1 MALEN
6 VKRAKELVSGC
17 SDEIGSSLIQ
27 EFNFK
32 LQEVKVDVSDN
43 LSLLKF
49 GFQPNIEDKWI
60 FCMQGSYLS
69 MLCYNFGVKCFQE
82 KKFEQ
87 CVEWLRESFDLSKI
101 GGCSRENQV
110 VESMWVV
117 SDGRMHTHAWVFLR
131 WIRLQ

>member
-1 MALEN
+1 MCQD
-6 VKRAKELVSGC
+6 VQTRLV
-17 SDEIGSSLIQ
+17 SSLIL

-32 LQEVKVDVSDN
+32 SQGVKVDVSDN
-43 LSLLKF
+43 LSSLESS
-49 GFQPNIEDKWI
+49 FQPNMEDEWI
-60 FCMQGSYLS
+60 FCIQGSYLG

-110 VESMWVV
+110 VGS
-117 SDGRMHTHAWVFLR
+117 T
-131 WIRLQ
+131 